1 MAFVKLRPAG
11 GHLTATRRI
20 SYYVYGRWQ
29 VTIPDDVE
37 KVKPDYL
44 NEPIVYPPD
53 ATDAEKQALDLQ
65 REIELEDWDDR
76 LTDGYLART
85 TNEELGRFDFGFVR
99 ADASMDMN
107 TGASDV
113 EQQIETGIR
122 RSEGDIFFQA
132 DVEGAGLGKF
142 ELGKD
147 YDVGDDVDAR
157 QWGLD
162 IPTFVTSATQMPTG
176 LRIHLGGQLAHDAAA
191 LRSHNT
197 GIEAQMLADRRKNTQ
212 ALSAVRSTAS
222 QAATDAA
229 KAVSTAEDAEKKIDQ
244 VLENIPDPTLFETYI
259 QEAEEAVLS
268 AQDFAVK
275 AIAAADEADQLTIA
289 MESKLGTVSE
299 YVQRAASHVAAAQ
312 AAKDDV
318 DAYAVAAAESAEDA
332 FGYLEESRSLSQQN
346 EKALTQVN
354 QYVEEVAS
362 AVASAA
368 ASAEQAFAYLGESQ
382 LVLDDVRG
390 FSEVAEAAVADAQ
403 GFASKV
409 AQTMDEADRVL
420 VDSKTFRDQAQTAK
434 AGAETALSQARG
446 TLDQVVTRHGE
457 VLTWHQEMLAAHD
470 ETLSTHEMVLE
481 LHSRGI
487 RAASVAAAQASAA
500 VSAQGMVLQVHGQ
513 ILELHEDAI
522 EYATQT
528 ALDASK
534 AAGEAGKAIEAQR
547 EIEKQQVLID
557 QKQDAAIAA
566 ATKTGQD
573 AAKAASAAGNAATAA
588 GAAAADATAV
598 AKAVADAQTIQV
610 DVNKK
615 LAAGVRWAGMAAA
628 QAAAATQSLASA
640 VEEVDKATVL
650 AQQTADDALRSAKS
664 AEDAGKIRDAFVRA
678 NNDAIWLVNFRALR
692 KTSLEVPIDV
702 RKDYPLGSLGG
713 LSLGMLKVYDSSG
726 SKYLDF
732 EYPDWQGAVSILIK
746 PVWRGT
752 GGSGFWTEIENR
764 TPDTSS
770 TTSVGLSRRD
780 NWPPQNATHFSIEIE
795 LSPIWP
801 RDERYQAYFASNKI
815 TDPVTGQVVPLA

>member
-1 MAFVKLRPAG
+1 MSVTFFADAG
-11 GHLTATRRI
+11 QIMVGARVACYTF
-20 SYYVYGRWQ
+20 GRFN
-29 VTIPDDVE
+29 VTLPE
-37 KVKPDYL
+37 GKEL
-44 NEPIVYPPD
+44 
-53 ATDAEKQALDLQ
+53 ATDEYD
-65 REIELEDWDDR
+65 EGY
-76 LTDGYLART
+76 TDGYLYRPP
-85 TNEELGRFDFGFVR
+85 EHIHFDDFDFGFV
-99 ADASMDMN
+99 
-107 TGASDV
+107 
-113 EQQIETGIR
+113 
-122 RSEGDIFFQA
+122 QA
-132 DVEGAGLGKF
+132 DVEVDVNAQWSDFEAVIDEAQKKVSEDVYFDADIEGPGLGRYKF
-142 ELGKD
+142 GQHYRIGD
-147 YDVGDDVDAR
+147 IVRVG
-157 QWGLD
+157 
-162 IPTFVTSATQMPTG
+162 I
-176 LRIHLGGQLAHDAAA
+176 LGGQRYVTAPVTQVTHLPNGNPRVHVGGQAIRDLGLVEEQNRQVHQAIARAAA
-191 LRSHNT
+191 QNRH
-197 GIEAQMLADRRKNTQ
+197 Q
-212 ALSAVRSTAS
+212 LSQVASTAS
-222 QAATDAA
+222 Q
-229 KAVSTAEDAEKKIDQ
+229 AEKKIDQ

-268 AQDFAVK
+268 TQDFAAK

-346 EKALTQVN
+346 EKTLTQVN

-446 TLDQVVTRHGE
+446 TLDQVVARHGE

-470 ETLSTHEMVLE
+470 ETLSTHELVLK
-481 LHSRGI
+481 LHASGI
-487 RAASVAAAQASAA
+487 RAASAAASQASAA
-500 VSAQGMVLQVHGQ
+500 VSVQGVVLQVHGQ

-557 QKQDAAIAA
+557 QKQDQAIAA

-598 AKAVADAQTIQV
+598 AKAVADAQAIQV

-615 LAAGVRWAGMAAA
+615 LAAGVRWAGVAAA

-650 AQQTADDALRSAKS
+650 AQQTADDALKSARS
-664 AEDAGKIRDAFVRA
+664 AEDAGKIRDAFVKA

-692 KTSLEVPIDV
+692 KTALEVPIDV

-726 SKYLDF
+726 RNYLDF

-746 PVWRGT
+746 PMWRGT

-801 RDERYQAYFASNKI
+801 RDARYQEYFSALRI